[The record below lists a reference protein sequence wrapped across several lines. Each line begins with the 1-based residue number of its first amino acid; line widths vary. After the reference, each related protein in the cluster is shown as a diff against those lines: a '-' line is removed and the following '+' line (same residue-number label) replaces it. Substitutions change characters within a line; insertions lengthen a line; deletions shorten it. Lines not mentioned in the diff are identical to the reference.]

1 MKRIVV
7 FGGVGT
13 GMTIASIVEHDP
25 NAVMLG
31 FLNDSLDKGA
41 VIGEFKKFPVIGK
54 TSDVEGL
61 LEEPDVYFAFGYTA
75 MRKGKERLA
84 AIDSLQIPR
93 ERLYSAIHPRAII
106 PEGFCKLGAGV
117 VLYPNAQVGVDAVM
131 ADNSMCFANS
141 YLGHNSYL
149 DRFAHLTAGST
160 VGAHV
165 KIGKFAHIGLNAL
178 VKEHVTIGDYSLV
191 GAGAVVIEDVPPNC
205 IVVGNPARILRYIE

>member
-75 MRKGKERLA
+75 MRKGKESFVL
-84 AIDSLQIPR
+84 S
-93 ERLYSAIHPRAII
+93 S
-106 PEGFCKLGAGV
+106 GFLLLK
-117 VLYPNAQVGVDAVM
+117 NNFQ
-131 ADNSMCFANS
+131 N
-141 YLGHNSYL
+141 
-149 DRFAHLTAGST
+149 
-160 VGAHV
+160 
-165 KIGKFAHIGLNAL
+165 
-178 VKEHVTIGDYSLV
+178 
-191 GAGAVVIEDVPPNC
+191 
-205 IVVGNPARILRYIE
+205 RISS